1 MNPLTCL
8 VPTFSPKLHFLRLD
22 YIVLFE
28 EESFC
33 FSQASFVMSTLGKLQ
48 VHYITAVDVICYYFY
63 QEISWSC
70 RI

>member
-1 MNPLTCL
+1 MNPLNCP

-22 YIVLFE
+22 YTVLFE

-33 FSQASFVMSTLGKLQ
+33 FSQASFVMSSLGKLQ
-48 VHYITAVDVICYYFY
+48 VHYITAVDVIYYHLC